1 MSYCNLLPILIIEE
15 LNLEPR
21 ILVFTSNAIDV
32 TAYKKFT
39 ASVQWFACQT
49 RPNII
54 QIVLKLS
61 QHNIKLIEK
70 YQKMMVYLLRYF
82 KSTKSR
88 GIRYANK
95 NLVLF
100 DYLDSSQIDDLFNKK
115 LTANYLFIFN
125 GEPISWANCK
135 HLIVFISTYKIRYI
149 TYTKTAGKAIQ
160 IQSLLEK
167 LGVLKTIEKDGY
179 LKIISFPT
187 RIFINNQRAIKL
199 ISNLEYH

>member
-70 YQKMMVYLLRYF
+70 Y
-82 KSTKSR
+82 
-88 GIRYANK
+88 
-95 NLVLF
+95 
-100 DYLDSSQIDDLFNKK
+100 
-115 LTANYLFIFN
+115 
-125 GEPISWANCK
+125 
-135 HLIVFISTYKIRYI
+135 
-149 TYTKTAGKAIQ
+149 
-160 IQSLLEK
+160 
-167 LGVLKTIEKDGY
+167 
-179 LKIISFPT
+179 
-187 RIFINNQRAIKL
+187 
-199 ISNLEYH
+199 